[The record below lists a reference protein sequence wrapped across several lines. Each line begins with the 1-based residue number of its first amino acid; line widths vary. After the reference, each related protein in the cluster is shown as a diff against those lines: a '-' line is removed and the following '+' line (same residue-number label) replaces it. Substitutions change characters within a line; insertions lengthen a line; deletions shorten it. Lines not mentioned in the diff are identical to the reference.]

1 MFLSEIFFVSREA
14 PVAAASAHV
23 YYIIV
28 RVAVINVSEFNI
40 RKRRCAPN
48 LCAFPLY
55 ERKKMCWSSVLLL
68 HKTDWTVISKL

>member
-1 MFLSEIFFVSREA
+1 MFLSEIFFISRKA

-28 RVAVINVSEFNI
+28 RVAVINVSEFHI
-40 RKRRCAPN
+40 RKRRCAPI

-68 HKTDWTVISKL
+68 HKTDQMSISRL